1 MFSDLQEKIIAV
13 LELKGEMSIQDIAK
27 EVYKGSK
34 DKPLSP
40 NNSVV
45 SAISYINLKCYKNK
59 LNWMIDGDGKGRN
72 GKTVHIKKVV
82 R

>member
-1 MFSDLQEKIIAV
+1 MFSQIQEKI
-13 LELKGEMSIQDIAK
+13 LEILGKKEMTIQDIAK

-40 NNSVV
+40 NNSIV

-59 LNWMIDGDGKGRN
+59 LDWIIEGEGSGRK
-72 GKTVHIKKVV
+72 GKTVYIKKVK
-82 R
+82 

>member
-1 MFSDLQEKIIAV
+1 MFSQIQEKILDI
-13 LELKGEMSIQDIAK
+13 LGKKEMTIQDIAK

-40 NNSVV
+40 NNSIV

-59 LNWMIDGDGKGRN
+59 LDWRIEGEGSGRK
-72 GKTVHIKKVV
+72 GKTVYIKKVK
-82 R
+82 

>member
-1 MFSDLQEKIIAV
+1 MFSQIQEKILDI
-13 LELKGEMSIQDIAK
+13 LGKKEMTIQDIAK

-40 NNSVV
+40 NNSIV

-59 LNWMIDGDGKGRN
+59 LDWRIEDEGSGRK
-72 GKTVHIKKVV
+72 GKTVYIKKVK
-82 R
+82 